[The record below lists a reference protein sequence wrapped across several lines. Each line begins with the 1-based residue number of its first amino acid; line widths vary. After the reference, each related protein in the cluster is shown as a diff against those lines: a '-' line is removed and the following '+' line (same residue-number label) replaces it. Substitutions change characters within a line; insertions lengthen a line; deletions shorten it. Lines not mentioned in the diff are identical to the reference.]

1 MDAARE
7 AARNGPKPRQRHPCP
22 ENWLP
27 HNLYCWSLLG
37 PLSSNP
43 ISDLCI
49 GGTGSSSASPV
60 APSTGEAGG
69 KASALGSPA
78 ALTAVGS
85 NGEHSRR
92 EMAHMKREKRKAD
105 RKAETT
111 TKFEEKMGES
121 SKHMEQLVGVLSQVV
136 GSNKGSEI
144 SATAKAQ
151 ADLLQQL
158 ETMADEDQDT
168 NQRDTF
174 RQKRR
179 EVLTGALAQ
188 LSGPTSEVPTGGK
201 RSAPGVRSS
210 SECVDLARGS
220 SNAAGHR
227 SSTGSSVAGS
237 STDSTLGC
245 IDLARGSSDAADHG
259 FSTGSSVAGPS
270 KGSALGGG
278 SAGVVDMDA
287 TDGVVPRGNHRC
299 MHGMPARRRCVS
311 RGANKGQYY
320 LGCAMDDLVQ
330 RCDYHQPLND
340 ASAGNT
346 RASVGISGVDTSGG
360 TVVCSDHG
368 QPCELRVSRTPSLAA
383 KGVKFWYCAIED
395 KANRCNFVRSGP
407 DNGPGGTD
415 NPTYLDVRA
424 AEKDLDLHLGEDED
438 SADDGNG
445 GTIDVGGSDG
455 DDDCALDAFN
465 RSPSPDA
472 GAEHTVRPKTA
483 VEMSIYIS
491 GSSPFPGAGAA
502 HNGREDRGVETSNGV
517 LDSSPSPDAGA
528 EHNVRKRGI
537 DTSNTFASRLV
548 RPCTATDQ
556 PVAESEDECSFDMHT
571 PTAGAFTSR
580 ELFNET
586 RPSLASLQMRNV
598 HPTVGSGGFVSPGTQ
613 SKITDHG
620 RRFPRGPYVSETAYS
635 GSGGATW
642 PVGASSNNTGVPQ
655 DGGGGVTAG
664 APLPGFSHFR
674 DAGVSGRHSQKTGN
688 RPRDISSNVQ
698 TEWV

>member
-1 MDAARE
+1 MYLVGCSERCAFENATHCCLPVSVKIVFSPASCSSVCATAASSCHHKTNILPEYFFCNNCASTYINTTSSFAEHTLRPVRVSIIVLCGTHSRYYLNNVVTPQCYFQCRCYRVVEGLESCQHFFPRYVGTTTMRRLPLHDKNKVLSRCFVETSLPHHPSRFRDPPPSPLLPLRHCRVKPEGGKVPSGHQWWDFILLLILKLWEDKQDELDAANKAGQLKKVRASLAEAEKAVNEAATKGPAEQAAAAAAMDAARE

-168 NQRDTF
+168 NQRDTL

-188 LSGPTSEVPTGGK
+188 LSGPTSEVPIGGK

-237 STDSTLGC
+237 STDSTLG
-245 IDLARGSSDAADHG
+245 
-259 FSTGSSVAGPS
+259 
-270 KGSALGGG
+270 GG

-287 TDGVVPRGNHRC
+287 TDGVVPSGTHRC

-311 RGANKGQYY
+311 R
-320 LGCAMDDLVQ
+320 V
-330 RCDYHQPLND
+330 
-340 ASAGNT
+340 
-346 RASVGISGVDTSGG
+346 
-360 TVVCSDHG
+360 
-368 QPCELRVSRTPSLAA
+368 
-383 KGVKFWYCAIED
+383 
-395 KANRCNFVRSGP
+395 
-407 DNGPGGTD
+407 
-415 NPTYLDVRA
+415 
-424 AEKDLDLHLGEDED
+424 
-438 SADDGNG
+438 
-445 GTIDVGGSDG
+445 
-455 DDDCALDAFN
+455 
-465 RSPSPDA
+465 
-472 GAEHTVRPKTA
+472 
-483 VEMSIYIS
+483 
-491 GSSPFPGAGAA
+491 
-502 HNGREDRGVETSNGV
+502 GVE
-517 LDSSPSPDAGA
+517 
-528 EHNVRKRGI
+528 R
-537 DTSNTFASRLV
+537 
-548 RPCTATDQ
+548 
-556 PVAESEDECSFDMHT
+556 
-571 PTAGAFTSR
+571 
-580 ELFNET
+580 
-586 RPSLASLQMRNV
+586 
-598 HPTVGSGGFVSPGTQ
+598 
-613 SKITDHG
+613 
-620 RRFPRGPYVSETAYS
+620 
-635 GSGGATW
+635 
-642 PVGASSNNTGVPQ
+642 GAS
-655 DGGGGVTAG
+655 
-664 APLPGFSHFR
+664 
-674 DAGVSGRHSQKTGN
+674 
-688 RPRDISSNVQ
+688 
-698 TEWV
+698 